1 MKTLLETDLAV
12 AHSIDPV
19 QLLRKD
25 TDFSKT
31 HTGKDT
37 DFSNTQ
43 STQMTF
49 KAV

>member
-19 QLLRKD
+19 QFLRRD

-31 HTGKDT
+31 HTVKDT
-37 DFSNTQ
+37 DFSKTQ
-43 STQMTF
+43 TT
-49 KAV
+49 